1 MSRHRLA
8 VVIALG
14 LLAFPAAAAGSQSS
28 WAEAD
33 IALSTS
39 HGLFAGTIT
48 TFQPNALLT
57 AGALAQLLANL
68 TGKPTAEPTNAAQ
81 PVTIS
86 RLDATLVDVLGL
98 GPDAERFQ
106 AVAQSAGLSPPAR
119 FGTEVVAR
127 LLGLRTSHPASQ
139 PSLSLQPDQSAT
151 MAEAAFS
158 AARILTLAP
167 PPATSS
173 AATPVSPTT
182 TSQMAATQTAPA
194 PTSTTV
200 TGALQPPAVALS
212 PAAAAESGGGVAY
225 VKQLAATFAIPTL
238 TAWQQRVLATAVSL
252 IGYPYFLG
260 GDDEALSPGF
270 DCSGFVWRVYKLAV
284 YPGAPQ
290 LATTIVGRTA
300 AAMAELTPSSERIGR
315 AGLQPGDVL
324 FFGAGPHSTAAEIG
338 HTAIDL
344 GNGWLIQASNAGV
357 SLGLLSWF
365 GPQFAWAQRPLAQAG
380 LEADATSS
388 PAMAAVA

>member
-1 MSRHRLA
+1 MLA
-8 VVIALG
+8 LA
-14 LLAFPAAAAGSQSS
+14 LLALPATAEGSQSS

-39 HGLFAGTIT
+39 HGLFAGTIA
-48 TFQPNALLT
+48 TFQPNAPLT
-57 AGALAQLLANL
+57 VGTLAQLVANL
-68 TGKPTAEPTNAAQ
+68 TGGTTADPTNPAQ
-81 PVTIS
+81 PVTVS
-86 RLDATLVDVLGL
+86 RLDAALIDVLGL
-98 GPDAERFQ
+98 GSAAARFQ
-106 AVAQSAGLSPPAR
+106 TVAQAAGLSPPAR

-139 PSLSLQPDQSAT
+139 PSLSLQPDQTAT

-167 PPATSS
+167 APATSS
-173 AATPVSPTT
+173 SNTASTT
-182 TSQMAATQTAPA
+182 TTTTQEAATQTTTP
-194 PTSTTV
+194 PTSTTA
-200 TGALQPPAVALS
+200 TAALQPPTVALS
-212 PAAAAESGGGVAY
+212 AAAAAENGGGVAY

-290 LATTIVGRTA
+290 LAATIVGRTA
-300 AAMAELTPSSERIGR
+300 AAMAEQTPASERIGR
-315 AGLQPGDVL
+315 ADLEPGDVL
-324 FFGAGPHSTAAEIG
+324 FFGSGPHSTAAEIG

-344 GNGWLIQASNAGV
+344 GNGWLIQASNTGV

-365 GPQFAWAQRPLAQAG
+365 GPQFAWARRPLAQAG
-380 LEADATSS
+380 LEADATST
-388 PAMAAVA
+388 AATVAGA